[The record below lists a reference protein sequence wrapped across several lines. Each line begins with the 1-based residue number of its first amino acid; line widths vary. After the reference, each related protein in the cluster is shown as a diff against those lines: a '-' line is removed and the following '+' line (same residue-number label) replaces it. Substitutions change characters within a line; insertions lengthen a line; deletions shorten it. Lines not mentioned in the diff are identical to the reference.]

1 MISTTE
7 IKEKGDNWS
16 SHSTNSSIK
25 KITVSLFCPFF
36 SVLHLRLYFPKNRSS
51 TFWCHKEMTPGQW
64 RSDGSYSYFSFI
76 WNLKKKKKKKGHSWY
91 ANPKSGCPFPNV
103 NGRMLPRNCVTL
115 YALRNS
121 FTLSCSQ
128 QIYSEA
134 GTWGKLLLY
143 LLSMFWKDFMCV
155 IKWIVWLFQEELR
168 WSFFYLLFLLFSPF
182 FFFFISPQQGFISS
196 I

>member
-1 MISTTE
+1 MSQRN
-7 IKEKGDNWS
+7 DSWS
-16 SHSTNSSIK
+16 V
-25 KITVSLFCPFF
+25 KIRWLLFIF
-36 SVLHLRLYFPKNRSS
+36 LIHLKF
-51 TFWCHKEMTPGQW
+51 E
-64 RSDGSYSYFSFI
+64 
-76 WNLKKKKKKKGHSWY
+76 KKKKKKKGHSWY

-155 IKWIVWLFQEELR
+155 IKWIVWLFQEELK
-168 WSFFYLLFLLFSPF
+168 WSFFYLLFLLFFPF
-182 FFFFISPQQGFISS
+182 FFFYFPPTGIYK
-196 I
+196 